1 MNLMNESKNRLM
13 IFKYNAILSILFF
26 LSSTFYM
33 GVKTTNYSFSEYT
46 ISGLSKFLN
55 PKNLSIFNSLFFIKS
70 FLDLSFAY
78 YVFKFYNLRLKT
90 LPAVILL
97 IAILSF
103 GLFGFFPVNKFPLI
117 HNIIFITTFFSW
129 IFSQYSLAKLT
140 KDENF
145 VHFSKLLILVE
156 SIFGNIFLFFN
167 YFNAISETVYCLLIF
182 LWLTIFIGRYLK

>member
-1 MNLMNESKNRLM
+1 MDESKNRLT

-33 GVKTTNYSFSEYT
+33 GVKTKNYSFSDYT
-46 ISGLSKFLN
+46 ISQLSYFLN
-55 PKNLSIFNSLFFIKS
+55 NNQLSVFNFLFFIKS

-78 YVFKFYNLRLKT
+78 YIFKFYNLRLKT
-90 LPAVILL
+90 LPAVTLL
-97 IAILSF
+97 MAILSF
-103 GLFGFFPVNKFPLI
+103 GLLGFFPTNQFPLI
-117 HNIIFITTFFSW
+117 HLIIFIITFFSW

-140 KDENF
+140 NNENF
-145 VHFSKLLILVE
+145 IHFSKLLILVE
-156 SIFGNIFLFFN
+156 IILGNIFLFFN

>member
-33 GVKTTNYSFSEYT
+33 GIKTINYSFSDYT
-46 ISGLSKFLN
+46 ISSLARFLD
-55 PKNLSIFNSLFFIKS
+55 KENLSIFNSLFFIKS

-90 LPAVILL
+90 IPAAILL
-97 IAILSF
+97 VAILSF
-103 GLFGFFPVNKFPLI
+103 GLFGFFPINKFPLI
-117 HNIIFITTFFSW
+117 HLIIFIITFISW

-145 VHFSKLLILVE
+145 IHFTKILILIE

-182 LWLTIFIGRYLK
+182 FWLTIFISRYLG

>member
-1 MNLMNESKNRLM
+1 MDESKNRLT

-33 GVKTTNYSFSEYT
+33 GIKTTNYSFSDYT
-46 ISGLSKFLN
+46 ISGLAAFLDK
-55 PKNLSIFNSLFFIKS
+55 KNLSIFNALFFVKS

-90 LPAVILL
+90 LPAAILL

-103 GLFGFFPVNKFPLI
+103 GLLGFFPTNRFQLI
-117 HNIIFITTFFSW
+117 HLIFFIVTFFTW
-129 IFSQYSLAKLT
+129 ISSQFTLSRLT
-140 KDENF
+140 NDENF
-145 VHFSKLLILVE
+145 IHFSKILILIE
-156 SIFGNIFLFFN
+156 SIAANVFLFYN
-167 YFNAISETVYCLLIF
+167 YFNAISETVFCLLIF